1 MKSAVTHPAGQR
13 AFTII
18 ELLVVISII
27 AILAGLIMPALQNV
41 SLRAY
46 DVKCMNNLRSIGL
59 AANAAA
65 NDNDNTYP
73 PIEID
78 GDSNVVYDSL
88 NMTDPIKTLD
98 VALAPYGITA
108 DTLKCPAD
116 IQGPNYYAQMNPH
129 SSYMWSPYSEE
140 NTTATP
146 TIFSRRRGQIS
157 VAPSRLQLASDW
169 SPVHFV
175 SDGNL
180 QAGKMIYV
188 VYADNHVRTT
198 RRAKKS

>member
-1 MKSAVTHPAGQR
+1 MKPIVTQKR
-13 AFTII
+13 TQQAFTLI
-18 ELLVVISII
+18 ELLCVIAVI
-27 AILAGLIMPALQNV
+27 AILAGLIMPVLQNV
-41 SLRAY
+41 TLRAY
-46 DVKCMNNLRSIGL
+46 DTKCMNNLRQIGL

-78 GDSNVVYDSL
+78 GDSNIVYDSL
-88 NMTDPIKTLD
+88 KLSDPIKTLD

-108 DTLKCPAD
+108 EILKCPAD
-116 IQGPNYYAQMNPH
+116 IKGPNNYAVMNPH

-146 TIFSRRRGQIS
+146 TIFSRRRGEIQIP
-157 VAPSRLQLASDW
+157 PSRLQLASDW
-169 SPVHFV
+169 SPVHYI
-175 SDGNL
+175 SDGNAK
-180 QAGKMIYV
+180 AGKMIYV

-198 RRAKKS
+198 RRKH

>member
-1 MKSAVTHPAGQR
+1 MKRISSLRSYQQ
-13 AFTII
+13 AFTLI
-18 ELLVVISII
+18 ELLCVIAII
-27 AILAGLIMPALQNV
+27 AILAGIIMPVLQNTTQ
-41 SLRAY
+41 RAY
-46 DVKCMNNLRSIGL
+46 DTKCMNNLRQIGL

-88 NMTDPIKTLD
+88 GLTDPIKTLD
-98 VALAPYGITA
+98 VALAPYGVTA
-108 DTLKCPAD
+108 EVLKCPAD
-116 IQGPNYYAQMNPH
+116 IKGPNYFAQMNPH

-146 TIFSRRRGQIS
+146 TIFSRRRGAIQVS
-157 VAPSRLQLASDW
+157 PSRLQLASDW
-169 SPVHFV
+169 SPVHFI
-175 SDGNL
+175 SDGNA

-198 RRAKKS
+198 RRVKR

>member
-1 MKSAVTHPAGQR
+1 MKPIVTHPRTQQG
-13 AFTII
+13 FTLI
-18 ELLVVISII
+18 ELLCVIAVI
-27 AILAGLIMPALQNV
+27 AILAGLIMPVLQNV
-41 SLRAY
+41 PLRAY
-46 DVKCMNNLRSIGL
+46 DTKCMNNLRQIGL

-116 IQGPNYYAQMNPH
+116 
-129 SSYMWSPYSEE
+129 
-140 NTTATP
+140 
-146 TIFSRRRGQIS
+146 
-157 VAPSRLQLASDW
+157 L
-169 SPVHFV
+169 
-175 SDGNL
+175 
-180 QAGKMIYV
+180 
-188 VYADNHVRTT
+188 
-198 RRAKKS
+198 

>member
-1 MKSAVTHPAGQR
+1 MKFIAMQNRTRQ
-13 AFTII
+13 AFTLI
-18 ELLVVISII
+18 ELLCVIAVI
-27 AILAGLIMPALQNV
+27 AILAGLIMPVLQNTT
-41 SLRAY
+41 LRAY
-46 DVKCMNNLRSIGL
+46 DTKCMNNLRQIGM

-78 GDSNVVYDSL
+78 GDSNIVYDSL
-88 NMTDPIKTLD
+88 KLGEPLKTMD

-108 DTLKCPAD
+108 EILKCPAD
-116 IQGPNYYAQMNPH
+116 VKGPNYFAQMNPH

-146 TIFSRRRGQIS
+146 TIFSRRRGEIQIP
-157 VAPSRLQLASDW
+157 PSRLQLSSDW
-169 SPVHFV
+169 SPVHYV
-175 SDGNL
+175 SDGNAK
-180 QAGKMIYV
+180 AGKMIYV

-198 RRAKKS
+198 RRVKR